1 MHMIAPGVFA
11 AYDRQIEAAFLLG
24 YVMGLIKVMK

>member
-1 MHMIAPGVFA
+1 MHMIAPEVFA

-24 YVMGLIKVMK
+24 YVMALVAKD